1 MITLNETQLDT
12 IIGGVNAAAFLK
24 GFTDSNGSLFISGVR
39 QSNLGNGIICTSK
52 RHKLIENATPD
63 DVNKAL
69 AGFKAQNMSKVV
81 MGTGANSREF
91 TLAELSKIFS

>member
-24 GFTDSNGSLFISGVR
+24 GFTDAEGTLFISGVR
-39 QSNLGNGIICTSK
+39 NNNLGNGVISTSK
-52 RHKLIENATPD
+52 RHKLIENASPEA
-63 DVNKAL
+63 VNKAL
-69 AGFKAQNMSKVV
+69 ASFKAQNMTTVI
-81 MGTGANSREF
+81 MGIGANSREF